1 MTTQMMTLRHNMSLR
16 KVKVEKNTFSTFNGK
31 VCVERRRRPG
41 ARAGRNWPDGP
52 SAEGRARG
60 VERRARGGTVKCTY
74 IPWPLT
80 HIQLYRGRN
89 ICLTVLTHVAL
100 SSGRTGNF
108 GVVSLVIQIR
118 TSREFQDQGTRVHH
132 TRG

>member
-1 MTTQMMTLRHNMSLR
+1 M
-16 KVKVEKNTFSTFNGK
+16 
-31 VCVERRRRPG
+31 
-41 ARAGRNWPDGP
+41 
-52 SAEGRARG
+52 
-60 VERRARGGTVKCTY
+60 KCTY

-108 GVVSLVIQIR
+108 GVVSLGIQIR
-118 TSREFQDQGTRVHH
+118 KPK
-132 TRG
+132 